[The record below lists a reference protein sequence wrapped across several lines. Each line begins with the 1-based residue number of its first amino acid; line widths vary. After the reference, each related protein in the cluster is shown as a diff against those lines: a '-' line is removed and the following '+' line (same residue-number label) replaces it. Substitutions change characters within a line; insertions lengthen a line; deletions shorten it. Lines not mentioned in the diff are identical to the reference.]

1 MRSTKTPAAAART
14 ALPARLASLALVLCL
29 ALVCL
34 CSAGAA
40 EASDEPRRATLLNAG
55 WRTMAGETGATDHEG
70 FARPGHDDA
79 AWLRVDVPHNWDGYE
94 GAHRMLHGNRH
105 GSAWYRREFA
115 VSESERGRRVFLFFE
130 GVGSYAT
137 VWVNGRPAGQHA
149 GGRTTFTLDVTGLVN
164 FGKANLLAVRADHPA
179 GIEDL
184 PWVCGGC
191 STKNGFSEGSQPL
204 GIFRPVHLVTTGVV
218 RVEPFGV
225 HVWNDETATR
235 DAAVV
240 HVASELRNYDTAAR
254 TVTLETRV
262 RDRTGRTAATLRT
275 EQALAPGETA
285 TMRQDT
291 PTLRDVELW
300 SLEKP
305 ALYTLETTVSEGGR
319 VLDRVETPFGIRVV
333 EWPSPQAEPGGVFR
347 LNGQPVFFNGT
358 CEYEHLL
365 GNSHAFG
372 EEQIRT
378 RARQVQAAGF
388 NAFRDAHQPHNLRY
402 QDYWDREGVLWWPQ
416 MVSAIWYD
424 SPAFRENFKRLLR
437 DWVRERRNSPSVIL
451 WGLAN
456 ESWLPEDFAK
466 ECVQLIRELDPTS
479 PSQRLVTVCNGG
491 KGADWN
497 VPQNWTGTYGGDPAK
512 YASDVVRQR
521 LVGEY
526 GAWRSLGL
534 HREDGLK
541 HADIHSED
549 RFTALMEMKVRLAE
563 TVRDRTCGHFHWLL
577 TTHENPGRKIGSTP
591 GGPVGKM
598 ETQGA
603 DGWGELNGIGPANN
617 KGLFTLWGEPT
628 DAYYMFRAN
637 YAPANTDP
645 MVAIAGHT
653 WPDRWSEPGRK
664 SGIVVY
670 SNCDEVEL
678 FNDHKRESLG
688 VRKRGARGTHFEWD
702 DVDVRYNVLYA
713 EGRVGGKVAATD
725 AIVLKNLPAAP
736 HRAELNGADLQLTAP
751 AKGWNYLYRVN
762 CGGPEFTD
770 THGHGWQADRDY
782 APGDVWGS
790 LSWAA
795 EYGNVPARFGSQ
807 RETFDAIAGTRD
819 EALYQTFRYGR
830 EKLRYAFAVPDGD
843 YRVELFFIEPWYGR
857 GGGDCTGWRLF
868 DVAVNG
874 ETKLR
879 DLDLWREAGYA
890 RAFGKVVSAK
900 ARDGWLEV
908 SFPRVASNQAI
919 ISAIAIATTDARAKV
934 PEKAPPAPAFFR
946 RMPIPSASSSHTAP
960 DASSNTT
967 PESVQGE
974 LLPAAKARLSGATL
988 EGSRALLTTENA
1000 SLTWDIFVGLGGAH
1014 EMQVRYVNDNATSL
1028 PVELKVVA
1036 PDGTL
1041 VDSKIWDLP
1050 PAKGADSSGPPG
1062 GLGFNAGTY
1071 TATLTLKRAGVLK
1084 VESLLVK

>member
-1 MRSTKTPAAAART
+1 M
-14 ALPARLASLALVLCL
+14 
-29 ALVCL
+29 
-34 CSAGAA
+34 AA
-40 EASDEPRRATLLNAG
+40 EIGT
-55 WRTMAGETGATDHEG
+55 TETEG
-70 FARPGHDDA
+70 FERPDYDHS
-79 AWLRVDVPHNWDGYE
+79 AWSRVDVPHNWDDYAGS
-94 GAHRMLHGNRH
+94 RRLVHGNRH
-105 GSAWYRREFA
+105 GSAWYRREFELA
-115 VSESERGRRVFLFFE
+115 ESERGRRVFLLFE

-149 GGRTTFTLDVTGLVN
+149 GGRTTFTLDVTELVN

-179 GIEDL
+179 GIQDL

-191 STKNGFSEGSQPL
+191 STKNGFSEGSQPM
-204 GIFRPVHLVTTGVV
+204 GIFRPVHLVTTGLV

-225 HVWNDETATR
+225 HAWNDETATR

-240 HVASELRNYDTAAR
+240 HVQTELRNYDAAPR
-254 TVTLETRV
+254 TVVLESHV
-262 RDRTGRTAATLRT
+262 RDRKGGTAATLRT
-275 EQALAPGETA
+275 ERPLAPGETA
-285 TMRQDT
+285 VVRQNT
-291 PTLRDVELW
+291 PTLRDVALW
-300 SLEKP
+300 SLATP

-319 VLDRVETPFGIRVV
+319 VLDRVETRFGIRVV
-333 EWPSPQAEPGGVFR
+333 KWPSPQAAPGAPFR
-347 LNGQPVFFNGT
+347 LNGEPVFINGT

-378 RARQVQAAGF
+378 RARQVKAAGF

-416 MVSAIWYD
+416 MVSAIWFD
-424 SPAFRENFKRLLR
+424 SPAFRQNFKRLLR

-479 PSQRLVTVCNGG
+479 PAQRLVTTCNGG
-491 KGADWN
+491 KGVDWN
-497 VPQNWTGTYGGDPAK
+497 VPQNWTGTYGGDPST
-512 YASDVVRQR
+512 YANDVVRQR

-534 HREDGLK
+534 HRENGVEDPE
-541 HADIHSED
+541 IHSEE
-549 RFTALMEMKVRLAE
+549 RFAALMEMKIRLAE

-577 TTHENPGRKIGSTP
+577 TTHENPGRKIGSTA
-591 GGPVGKM
+591 GGTVGRM

-603 DGWGELNGIGPANN
+603 DGWGQLNGIGPANN
-617 KGLFTLWGEPT
+617 KGLLTLWGEPT

-645 MVAIAGHT
+645 MVVIAGHT
-653 WPDRWSEPGRK
+653 WPDRWSAPGRK

-688 VRKRGARGTHFEWD
+688 VRKRGACGTHFGWD
-702 DVDVRYNVLYA
+702 DVEVRYNVLYA
-713 EGRVGGKVAATD
+713 EGRVGGKVVATD
-725 AIVLKNLPAAP
+725 TIVLKNLPAAP
-736 HRAELNGADLQLTAP
+736 HRAELNGEDRRHTTP
-751 AKGWNYLYRVN
+751 AEGWNYLYRVN
-762 CGGPEFTD
+762 CGGPDLTD
-770 THGHGWQADRDY
+770 TDGHRWHADRDY

-790 LSWAA
+790 QSWDA
-795 EYGNVPARFGSQ
+795 EFENVPARFGSQ

-819 EALYQTFRYGR
+819 EALFQTFRYGR

-879 DLDLWREAGYA
+879 DVDIWREAGYA
-890 RAFGKVVSAK
+890 RALVKVISAK
-900 ARDGWLEV
+900 ARDGWLEL
-908 SFPRVASNQAI
+908 SFPRVASNQAL
-919 ISAIAIATTDARAKV
+919 ISAIAIATQDARAKV
-934 PEKAPPAPAFFR
+934 PEKAPSAPAFAGRLPVPFK
-946 RMPIPSASSSHTAP
+946 HTANTTNTPRDATP
-960 DASSNTT
+960 DAT
-967 PESVQGE
+967 QGE
-974 LLPAAKARLSGATL
+974 LLPATKARLSGAIM
-988 EGSRALLTTENA
+988 EGRQALLTTENA
-1000 SLTWDIFVGLGGAH
+1000 SMTWDIFVGLGGAH
-1014 EMQVRYVNDNATSL
+1014 EMQVRYVHDGAAPL

-1041 VDSKIWDLP
+1041 VDSKTWDLP
-1050 PAKGADSSGPPG
+1050 PAAGLVTSGPPG
-1062 GLGFNAGTY
+1062 GLGFNAGAY
-1071 TATLTLKRAGVLK
+1071 TATLTLKRAGMLK
-1084 VESLLVK
+1084 VESLLVR